1 MKKLLCL
8 SLAVLMSTSTMAA
21 NWEEL
26 GSTRLNNNRYYID
39 TSSIDN
45 SGLYTKVWVKR
56 IGKKLKTSK
65 PKDAQEARVLY
76 ELDCAS
82 KQLRGISGVFYLF
95 DGSFINEDV
104 PYNKWF
110 DVVPDSIFGALM
122 QRVCN

>member
-8 SLAVLMSTSTMAA
+8 SLAALVSTSSMGADWEDNGA
-21 NWEEL
+21 NIS
-26 GSTRLNNNRYYID
+26 GDKYYID

-65 PKDAQEARVLY
+65 PKDTQESKVLY
-76 ELDCAS
+76 EFACAS
-82 KQLRGISGVFYLF
+82 KQIRILSGVFYNF
-95 DGSFINEDV
+95 DGSMDSENTVSDWNYV
-104 PYNKWF
+104 P
-110 DVVPDSIFGALM
+110 PDSIFEALM